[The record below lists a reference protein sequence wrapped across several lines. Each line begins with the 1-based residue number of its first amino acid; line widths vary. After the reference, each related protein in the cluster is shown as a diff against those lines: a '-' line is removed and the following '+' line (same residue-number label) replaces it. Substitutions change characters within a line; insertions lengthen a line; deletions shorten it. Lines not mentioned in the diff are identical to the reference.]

1 MGYPMAKNLLSGLG
15 PEKTLLICDVS
26 TGALDRFVKEAQGQA
41 TVQVINNGFEAIKAA
56 VRVPS
61 SVLTIPKRRGAY
73 CVRTLSLRCFPG
85 QMLSSLSISIQ

>member
-26 TGALDRFVKEAQGQA
+26 TEALNRFVKEAQSQA
-41 TVQVINNGFEAIKAA
+41 IVQVIGNGFEATKAA

-61 SVLTIPKRRGAY
+61 NAPTLKRRGAY
-73 CVRTLSLRCFPG
+73 CIIRTLSSRCFPG
-85 QMLSSLSISIQ
+85 RMLSSPSISTR